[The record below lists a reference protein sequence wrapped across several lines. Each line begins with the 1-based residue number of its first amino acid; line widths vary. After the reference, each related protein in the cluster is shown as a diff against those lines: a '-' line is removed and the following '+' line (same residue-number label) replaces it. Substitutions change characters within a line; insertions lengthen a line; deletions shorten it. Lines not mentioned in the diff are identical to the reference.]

1 MGGGIGFDMT
11 ADDAD
16 LSLVV
21 TLRYWREEDNWVGKC
36 DELGVSTF
44 DPSLD
49 TLVTELQEMAEDH
62 IALLQETG
70 TLDDFL
76 ERFGISPES
85 GGVAS
90 RSLEVAANS
99 TSDLV
104 QIHKLRIGQLTHS
117 A

>member
-1 MGGGIGFDMT
+1 MT
-11 ADDAD
+11 GDDANR
-16 LSLVV
+16 SLVI
-21 TLRYWREEDNWVGKC
+21 TLRYWREDEYWVGKC

-49 TLVTELQEMAEDH
+49 TLVAELQEMAEDH

-70 TLDDFL
+70 SLDDFFD
-76 ERFGISPES
+76 RFGIKSEPDIK
-85 GGVAS
+85 AS
-90 RSLEVAANS
+90 RTCELSVKS

-104 QIHKLRIGQLTHS
+104 QFHKLNIGQLTHS

>member
-1 MGGGIGFDMT
+1 MT

-16 LSLVV
+16 RSLVV
-21 TLRYWREEDNWVGKC
+21 TLRYWREDDFWVGKC

-49 TLVTELQEMAEDH
+49 TLVSELQEMAEDH
-62 IALLQETG
+62 LDLLQETG
-70 TLDDFL
+70 SLDDFL
-76 ERFGISPES
+76 ERFGINPEPDS
-85 GGVAS
+85 TAS
-90 RSLEVAANS
+90 RTCELSVNS

-104 QIHKLRIGQLTHS
+104 QLHKLRIGQLTPS

>member
-1 MGGGIGFDMT
+1 MT
-11 ADDAD
+11 GNDAD

-21 TLRYWREEDNWVGKC
+21 TLRYWREDDLWIGKC

-62 IALLQETG
+62 VAFLEETG
-70 TLDDFL
+70 SLSDYLD
-76 ERFGISPES
+76 RFGLNPEPD
-85 GGVAS
+85 GAPS
-90 RSLEVAANS
+90 RTCELSVNS

-104 QIHKLRIGQLTHS
+104 QIHKLRIGQLTPS

>member
-1 MGGGIGFDMT
+1 MT

-16 LSLVV
+16 RSLVV
-21 TLRYWREEDNWVGKC
+21 TLRYWREDDLWVGKC

-49 TLVTELQEMAEDH
+49 TLVSELQEMAEDH
-62 IALLQETG
+62 IDLLLETG
-70 TLDDFL
+70 SLDDFL
-76 ERFGISPES
+76 ERFGISLEPD
-85 GGVAS
+85 GVPS
-90 RSLEVAANS
+90 RTCELPVNS

-104 QIHKLRIGQLTHS
+104 QLHKLRIGQLTPS